1 MTACGNS
8 GDVDTDIGEP
18 GSPEGTWELSE
29 AKANGEVIDIE
40 KEKWYEKLEIKDYKG
55 KYTVKYDK
63 EGMDKTY
70 DVTLEKADKGT
81 YNIKMRGMMKLGT
94 AKFGT
99 KKMVYNMGDDS
110 GKSVSVFK
118 KK

>member
-8 GDVDTDIGEP
+8 GDVDTDIGKP

-40 KEKWYEKLEIKDYKG
+40 KERWYEKLEIKDCKG
-55 KYTVKYDK
+55 KYTAKYDK
-63 EGMDKTY
+63 EGMDKTCG
-70 DVTLEKADKGT
+70 VTLEKADEGT
-81 YNIKMRGMMKLGT
+81 YDIKMRGMMKLGT

-110 GKSVSVFK
+110 GKAVIK

>member
-40 KEKWYEKLEIKDYKG
+40 KERWYEKLEIKDCKG
-55 KYTVKYDK
+55 KYTAKYDK
-63 EGMDKTY
+63 EGWTRPAALLSKRQTRAP
-70 DVTLEKADKGT
+70 T
-81 YNIKMRGMMKLGT
+81 I
-94 AKFGT
+94 
-99 KKMVYNMGDDS
+99 S
-110 GKSVSVFK
+110 GCAGC
-118 KK
+118 